1 MKKLITTI
9 ALLMSLS
16 VVIAQTF
23 GHVDVNNVKARVN
36 SGGDLFWNLV
46 GSPGFEAPKG
56 SGIHTVFGANLWI
69 AGVDQ
74 NNQLHVAAQTYR
86 QNGVDFWPGPL
97 DTVNVN
103 IQPAVSTQWNTIW
116 KINKTTIDSFNL
128 GLFSPSIPP
137 AIANWPGNGDAN
149 YNQAQLLAPFFDV
162 NNDGTYNPS
171 QGDYPQIQGDQAIYF
186 IINDNQS
193 GSVHGET
200 GGVPLG
206 VEIHGMAYAF
216 NCPTDSALN
225 QTVFLHYTI
234 INRSANTYNNTYVG
248 IWTDFDI
255 GNYDDDLIGCDVKRQ
270 CYYGYNG
277 DNDDGGGAPGTY
289 GIQLGAQAVVF
300 LNGVVADVFDAIDN
314 DKDCIIDE
322 PNETNLM
329 SKFIHYE
336 NNWTT
341 VGGNPTD
348 SLDYYQYLQ
357 GLWKNDSSITYGGYG
372 YNTGAPCNYMN
383 PGNSDHQYEWG
394 TGGNCQTTGAPQ
406 LDWYSPNVPSD
417 MRGMGSSGR
426 FTMLPNTVYSFDLA
440 YVFARDYSASGSLAS
455 VNLLMT
461 RVDSIRSYFN
471 GNMTPCGSIFNTSV
485 SETPKPNNT
494 ISVYPNPAN
503 ENLFVSFE
511 MQSKN
516 ASVQIYDVTGNLV
529 KELEIT
535 NGNSQINISQL
546 AQGLYVIKIVDGNK
560 LYSKKFLKE

>member
-270 CYYGYNG
+270 CYY
-277 DNDDGGGAPGTY
+277 
-289 GIQLGAQAVVF
+289 
-300 LNGVVADVFDAIDN
+300 
-314 DKDCIIDE
+314 
-322 PNETNLM
+322 
-329 SKFIHYE
+329 
-336 NNWTT
+336 
-341 VGGNPTD
+341 
-348 SLDYYQYLQ
+348 QYLQ

-372 YNTGAPCNYMN
+372 YNTGAPCNYMY

-516 ASVQIYDVTGNLV
+516 ASVQIYDVTGNL
-529 KELEIT
+529 
-535 NGNSQINISQL
+535 
-546 AQGLYVIKIVDGNK
+546 
-560 LYSKKFLKE
+560 